1 MYLNSK
7 VSNAVRYALT
17 ATTFFGFSAH
27 SVAQDNTDQ
36 AVAVEKIQVTGS
48 RILREGAIAPS
59 PVTVISGADLVET
72 GAMNIG
78 EVLNELP
85 SLAATFSLG
94 NSGRS
99 IGTAGLSILDLRG
112 MGTSRTLVLVDGRRH
127 VASSAGSASVDTNT
141 IPTAWLDSVEIITGG
156 ASAVYGADAVTGVV
170 NFRLKKNITGVDFS
184 ATKGKGEEGPYKNDK
199 VSLSFGQDF
208 ADGRGNIA
216 FAAEY
221 ASQDGMNANDRDQ
234 TRTPYMSVRN
244 PASKDAR
251 DENGVFV
258 HDGIADNITLYNT
271 GWLDNLPGGNT
282 YVDGNWYAFDP
293 DGSVRLQ
300 NVGQL
305 DSTGY
310 KCTDCEFLNL
320 TRYVEL
326 QPTFDRMNLNTKGTF
341 EVSEALNLF
350 AEAKYVRTRGQS
362 IGQPAFYDATNAPVV
377 IQRDNAFIHQSL
389 ATLMDANNLDS
400 IELNRFLEDA
410 GRRTEDN
417 TRSTKRFVLGAD
429 GVFGDDWAYEA
440 YGLFGETRL
449 KQWNRNNLVR
459 DNFDKATDAIRLSSG
474 EIVCRDEAARAKGCV
489 PVSLFGDGSISEEG
503 RNWINTTS
511 YGHSTIRQTVFNA
524 SVNNSALFELPAGF
538 MGFSAGVEYRK
549 EESETVPDAF
559 ASTGATFFNAFQY
572 SKGDFNVKEVFAE
585 ISAPLLTDLPFV
597 DELLFDAAV
606 RYADYSTIGSA
617 TSWKAGLDWTI
628 TSELRMRATYS
639 EALRA
644 PNIEELYGPQ
654 DQTFFR
660 NIDDPCALDNKQT
673 ATRVAN
679 CKALGIAEDFVLND
693 PGASVEGLT
702 GGNPNLNAEESQSY
716 TVGLVYQPE
725 FVQGLSLTL
734 DYWSIEIDDAI
745 DAVKAQDILN
755 KCVDSASGLNNQF
768 CSLIKRDP
776 NTKQLDLI
784 TTIYQN
790 VAAQT
795 AKGVD
800 FELGYDVDVFGGR
813 LNSKLVGTYLESRRT
828 YSFQDAPGEFEEEA
842 GTEGDAQWQA
852 NLSLKYSLG
861 EWSASWRTLYV
872 DAVSRYSEQDLA
884 INPDPSDNM
893 GYGSYFLSNA
903 QVAYQFDNGIKLAV
917 GIDNLFDRNL
927 PSFTRGT
934 TEFTGLYNNIG
945 RMYFTT
951 ASYKF

>member
-1 MYLNSK
+1 MHSNSRI
-7 VSNAVRYALT
+7 SRAVHYAL
-17 ATTFFGFSAH
+17 ATTAVFGFSAQ
-27 SVAQDNTDQ
+27 SFAQDINES
-36 AVAVEKIQVTGS
+36 AVTVEKIQVTGS

-59 PVTVISGADLVET
+59 PVTVISGQELVET

-85 SLAATFSLG
+85 SLAATFSLA

-112 MGTSRTLVLVDGRRH
+112 MGTARTLVLVDGRRH
-127 VASSAGSASVDTNT
+127 VASSAGSSAVDTNT

-184 ATKGKGEEGPYKNDK
+184 ATKGLAEEGPYKNDK
-199 VSLSFGQDF
+199 ISLSFGQDF

-244 PASKDAR
+244 PDSKDYR
-251 DENGVFV
+251 DENGVFI
-258 HDGIADNITLYNT
+258 HDGIADNITRYNT
-271 GWLDNLPGGNT
+271 GWVDNLPGGNT
-282 YVDGNWYAFDP
+282 YVNGAWYAFDP
-293 DGSVRLQ
+293 DGAVRLQ
-300 NVGQL
+300 DVSNP
-305 DSTGY
+305 DTSGY

-320 TRYVEL
+320 TNYVEL
-326 QPTFDRMNLNTKGTF
+326 QPTFDRLNLNTKGSF

-350 AEAKYVRTRGQS
+350 AEGKYVRTRGQA
-362 IGQPAFYDATNAPVV
+362 IGQPAFYDGTNAPVL
-377 IQRDNAFIHQSL
+377 IQRDNAFIHESL
-389 ATLMDANNLDS
+389 AALMDANNLDTL
-400 IELNRFLEDA
+400 ELNRFLEDA
-410 GRRTEDN
+410 GRRVEDN
-417 TRSTKRFVLGAD
+417 TRETKRFVLGAE
-429 GVFGDDWAYEA
+429 GVFGSDWGYETYA
-440 YGLFGETRL
+440 LFGETRL

-459 DNFDKATDAIRLSSG
+459 DNFANATDAIRLANG
-474 EIVCRDEAARAKGCV
+474 DIVCRDEAARAAGCV
-489 PVSLFGDGSISEEG
+489 PVNLFGENSISEES
-503 RNWINTTS
+503 RDYINTTS
-511 YGHSTIRQTVFNA
+511 YSNSTIRQTVFNA

-538 MGFSAGVEYRK
+538 VGFSAGVEYRK
-549 EESETVPDAF
+549 EESESVPDAF

-572 SKGDFNVKEVFAE
+572 EKGDFNVKEVFAE

-628 TSELRMRATYS
+628 NSELRMRATYS

-644 PNIEELYGPQ
+644 PNIGELYGPQ
-654 DQTFFR
+654 NQTFFR
-660 NIDDPCALDNKQT
+660 SIKDPCALDNKQS
-673 ATRVAN
+673 AARVEN

-693 PGASVEGLT
+693 PGASVEGLL
-702 GGNPNLNAEESQSY
+702 GGNPDLEAEESQSY

-725 FVQGLSLTL
+725 FVDGLSLTL
-734 DYWSIEIDDAI
+734 DYWSIDIDDAI
-745 DAVKAQDILN
+745 DSVAAQDILN
-755 KCVDSASGLNNQF
+755 KCVDSSSGLNMQF
-768 CSLIKRDP
+768 CNLVERDAV
-776 NTKQLDLI
+776 TKQLKLI
-784 TTIYQN
+784 TTIAQN

-800 FELGYDVDVFGGR
+800 FEVGYDFDLAGGR
-813 LNSKLVGTYLESRRT
+813 MSSKLVGTYLESRRT
-828 YSFQDAPGEFEEEA
+828 YSFQDQPGEYEEEA
-842 GTEGDAQWQA
+842 GTAGDAQWQA
-852 NLSLKYSLG
+852 NFSLRYSYG
-861 EWSASWRTLYV
+861 EWSATWRTLYV
-872 DAVSRYSEQDLA
+872 DAVSLYSEQDLA

-893 GYGSYFLSNA
+893 GYGSYFLTNA
-903 QVAYQFDNGIKLAV
+903 QAAYQFDNGIKVAV
-917 GIDNLFDRNL
+917 GIDNLFDRDL
-927 PSFTRGT
+927 PTFTRGT
-934 TEFTGLYNNIG
+934 TETTGLYNNIG
-945 RMYFTT
+945 RLFYTT